1 MHVCLCLCRFSRS
14 QTGVRPYTRCL
25 PPEEPQPWSG
35 QARGHRRQHSPREG
49 PQATEDRWH
58 GILRM
63 GRAHP
68 QLIPVSEAKIGK
80 YVAFL
85 SVLCRT
91 AAWPSHAEA
100 CTGPPMQHIM
110 MCFVL
115 ATVPAGL
122 LCAAPHAQGER
133 RAARQAF
140 PPLSPP
146 QRLERLPTWQ
156 AKRYKLWPRRSDVL
170 LTCARF

>member
-1 MHVCLCLCRFSRS
+1 MSVQVLTISDGRPSLHPLPFTRRATTL
-14 QTGVRPYTRCL
+14 VRPSQR
-25 PPEEPQPWSG
+25 PPPPAQPQRRPAGDRRSMAWNFTNG
-35 QARGHRRQHSPREG
+35 QSSSA
-49 PQATEDRWH
+49 
-58 GILRM
+58 
-63 GRAHP
+63 AH
-68 QLIPVSEAKIGK
+68 PVSEAKIGK

-85 SVLCRT
+85 SMLCRT
-91 AAWPSHAEA
+91 AAGPSHAEA

-170 LTCARF
+170 LPCARF